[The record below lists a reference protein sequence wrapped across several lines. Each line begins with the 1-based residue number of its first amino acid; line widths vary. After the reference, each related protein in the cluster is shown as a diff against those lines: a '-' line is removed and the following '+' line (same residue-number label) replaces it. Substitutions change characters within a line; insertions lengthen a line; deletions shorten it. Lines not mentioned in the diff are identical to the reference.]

1 MHVIESGTARRHNS
15 GVWRI
20 FGPGSVELGRFI
32 QTDFWHIEN
41 GTPVF
46 YVDLNLDGLCE
57 NVQVQLDVERLVGT
71 AMSSAGFAAGAE
83 IRLRNYIMEALLA
96 SLKRSGADHAAY
108 RSRLVQR
115 MAEVKAAAEAL
126 PSKKVTIAL
135 LQRLGISA

>member
-1 MHVIESGTARRHNS
+1 MHVIGSGTARRHNS

-71 AMSSAGFAAGAE
+71 AMSSAGFAAGA
-83 IRLRNYIMEALLA
+83 LRAARAEMPIKLRAIARTRRAL
-96 SLKRSGADHAAY
+96 S
-108 RSRLVQR
+108 
-115 MAEVKAAAEAL
+115 
-126 PSKKVTIAL
+126 T
-135 LQRLGISA
+135 